1 MLKRKFGWTG
11 SDVPLV
17 GMGTWMIE
25 GRGGE
30 TVNQQVIEALGL
42 GLDLGM
48 THIDTAEMYGNG
60 QAEELVAEAISG
72 RREEVFLVS
81 KVWPSNASYEG
92 TLRACK
98 RSLERLKTS
107 WLDLY
112 LLHWPSDRYPIK
124 ETMRAME
131 KLVSEGLVKHIGVSN
146 FDVEGIKVVE
156 QALSNE
162 RLACNQVQYHLGD
175 RGIEK
180 DLLPYCAERKIAVV
194 GYSPFGHGRFPSQQ
208 SAGGMLLTEIANRH
222 EATPRQVVLNF
233 LTRYQR
239 LFTIPKAAR
248 SDHIRENSGAIGGW
262 KLTEEDVAAI
272 DRAFPVLS
280 SPNGLS

>member
-1 MLKRKFGWTG
+1 
-11 SDVPLV
+11 
-17 GMGTWMIE
+17 
-25 GRGGE
+25 
-30 TVNQQVIEALGL
+30 
-42 GLDLGM
+42 M

-60 QAEELVAEAISG
+60 QAEELVAEVISG

-124 ETMRAME
+124 ETLRAME
-131 KLVSEGLVKHIGVSN
+131 KLVSEGLVKHIGVRN

-280 SPNGLS
+280 SPNGPS